1 MSHYSKK
8 KNSYAI
14 KIVIFILYLML
25 IYFGLY
31 NKDAVRIDNYERLVS
46 FPGKT
51 KVECPTQKQG
61 TGVLLVIGQSNSA
74 NYAEKIYAT
83 ELPDKVFNYFNG
95 RCYVASS
102 PLLGASG
109 IYGEFI
115 TPLADK
121 LIKEGVYKNVII
133 VPAGVGGTP
142 ISRWKAGGDLNNML
156 LNILKGLEAS
166 YRVTDII
173 WQQGEADFLLGT
185 SADEYLRSFHSLV
198 DSLGNSIANANIFIS
213 ISTKCGT
220 DSTWHVNNPV
230 ARGQKALIDNKQIFL
245 GADTDVLLDRQDR
258 RVEDDCH
265 LSQSGQEKTAR
276 AYANSIRKARR
287 ALW

>member
-1 MSHYSKK
+1 MSSNMKK

-14 KIVIFILYLML
+14 KIGIFILYLVL
-25 IYFGLY
+25 IYFGFY
-31 NKDAVRIDNYERLVS
+31 SKDFIRIDKYERLVS

-51 KVECPTQKQG
+51 KVECPTQKKE

-83 ELPDKVFNYFNG
+83 EFPDKVFNYFDG

-109 IYGEFI
+109 IYGEYI

-121 LIKEGVYKNVII
+121 LIKDGIYENVII
-133 VPAGVGGTP
+133 ISAGIGGTP
-142 ISRWKAGGDLNNML
+142 LSRWKSGGDLNNIL
-156 LNILKGLEAS
+156 LDSLKGPEAS

-173 WQQGEADFLLGT
+173 WHQGEADFLLGT
-185 SADEYLRSFHSLV
+185 SADEYFRSFHSLV
-198 DSLGNSIANANIFIS
+198 DSLGSSIANAKIFIS
-213 ISTKCGT
+213 ISTKCGS
-220 DSTWHVNNPV
+220 DPTWHVNNPV
-230 ARGQKALIDNKQIFL
+230 ARGQKALIDSKQIFL
-245 GADTDVLLDRQDR
+245 GADTDVLLERQDR

-265 LSQSGQEKTAR
+265 LSQSGQEKVAQS
-276 AYANSIRKARR
+276 YATSIGSAHQIQ
-287 ALW
+287 